1 MFSKT
6 YTVILEYI
14 KLSLFTDNVDWCN
27 KQIKLSHNIEYIIVN
42 IQHLQ
47 YCNTMQLF
55 DTHNNT
61 NNTNNNNMLED
72 LPLLS
77 INSQAPSHQDII
89 NYWYNLPDDIKNSIE
104 LITDLILNIDY
115 FIAPL
120 YITHDI
126 IILGIIVYDNIM
138 PTSKILKSNLYT
150 QNYNIIDNFNF
161 VSSIKPYNTN
171 ICKNKQYKINYN
183 IINGILYHRVMYNN
197 KPTFINTVYKD
208 YNMCNIYNTIVNQKH
223 KKDKKDMQTDMQTDI
238 PNTIID
244 KFNLLTLNDIIQY
257 IPELQTHYIIH
268 QRIKWNHILS
278 NIKNYIP
285 LLEVI

>member
-47 YCNTMQLF
+47 YCNTTQLL
-55 DTHNNT
+55 DTHNNNNT
-61 NNTNNNNMLED
+61 NNTINNNMLEN

-126 IILGIIVYDNIM
+126 IILGIIVYDNVM

-208 YNMCNIYNTIVNQKH
+208 YNMCNIYNTIVKQKH
-223 KKDKKDMQTDMQTDI
+223 NKDIQTDIHTDI

-268 QRIKWNHILS
+268 QHIKWNHILS